1 MHRKH
6 RTDRRPFQSG
16 QENHILM
23 ELVFEFEYQDESLC
37 MSLENA
43 MLSRRKPQNIQ
54 SSRDLKSNGLF
65 IIISNMLL
73 NAYQE

>member
-1 MHRKH
+1 MQRKH
-6 RTDRRPFQSG
+6 GTDRRPFQSG
-16 QENHILM
+16 HENRILM
-23 ELVFEFEYQDESLC
+23 EMVFELTLKDESC
-37 MSLENA
+37 TSLENT

-73 NAYQE
+73 NAYQK

>member
-1 MHRKH
+1 
-6 RTDRRPFQSG
+6 
-16 QENHILM
+16 
-23 ELVFEFEYQDESLC
+23 

-73 NAYQE
+73 SAYQE